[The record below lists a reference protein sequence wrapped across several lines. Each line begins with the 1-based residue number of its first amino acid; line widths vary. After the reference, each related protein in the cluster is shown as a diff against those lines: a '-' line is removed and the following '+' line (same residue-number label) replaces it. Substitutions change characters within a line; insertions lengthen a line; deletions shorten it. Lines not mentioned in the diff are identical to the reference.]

1 MTILALFTK
10 NQITNR
16 AESEIRELWFLF
28 CSRKVRHPV
37 ELADLLYALS
47 RDERY
52 QLICEELSE
61 KDTKGEIRMC
71 ELLDIVE
78 KNGQAKLNTLIR
90 KLAAE
95 ERYED
100 LVRSAA
106 DNEYQKKLMREY
118 QIIWLD
124 KNGYKF
130 FSLTQ
135 TLINVIMC

>member
-1 MTILALFTK
+1 M
-10 NQITNR
+10 
-16 AESEIRELWFLF
+16 
-28 CSRKVRHPV
+28 
-37 ELADLLYALS
+37 LYALS

-52 QLICEELSE
+52 QMICEELSE

-118 QIIWLD
+118 QII
-124 KNGYKF
+124 
-130 FSLTQ
+130 
-135 TLINVIMC
+135 